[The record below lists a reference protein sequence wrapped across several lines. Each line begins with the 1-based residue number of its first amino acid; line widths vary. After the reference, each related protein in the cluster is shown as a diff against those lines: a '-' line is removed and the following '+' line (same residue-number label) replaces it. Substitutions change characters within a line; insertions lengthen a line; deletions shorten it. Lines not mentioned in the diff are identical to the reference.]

1 MAKEPTKSL
10 ITKSECVTVPPSSS
24 EIPGPSFSEKPE
36 VAVPNKTV
44 EETEI
49 EETEETDESE
59 KEAKKSEI
67 PLDEIVSN
75 VHESPDDTVK
85 PEEKTEELQQL
96 NRSEQNEEKDLEE
109 RYQEALDL
117 LPHLDSKCLTDLI
130 SKASVLLAKKL

>member
-10 ITKSECVTVPPSSS
+10 ITKFECVTVAPSSS
-24 EIPGPSFSEKPE
+24 ENPGPSFSEKPE
-36 VAVPNKTV
+36 VAVPSKTV

-67 PLDEIVSN
+67 PLDKIVSN
-75 VHESPDDTVK
+75 VHESPNDK
-85 PEEKTEELQQL
+85 PEEKMEEPQQL